1 MVYKVIGVSSGHI
14 SKGLEIVFVELNE
27 IGGKWSYEIIVE
39 DSTFL
44 TDFWKV
50 QLAGASQLPV
60 LEYHLLHTSFGAYIG
75 EQINEFIQRNELNH
89 KVHLVASNG
98 YTAFHLPER
107 KMTAQLGH
115 GASIAAETKLP
126 VVTDLCSLDMAFGGR
141 GEPMDAIASKLL
153 QPENASLPLTIALMG
168 VLRWREETTM
178 LASSSGAGQDSIGG
192 ALWLGTEA

>member
-1 MVYKVIGVSSGHI
+1 MIYRVIGVSSGY
-14 SKGLEIVFVELNE
+14 SLKGLDIVFVELNE
-27 IGGKWSYEIIVE
+27 IGGKWSYEIIAE
-39 DSTFL
+39 ESTLL
-44 TDFWKV
+44 TDFWQE

-75 EQINEFIQRNELNH
+75 EKINDFIQHNELNH

-98 YTAFHLPER
+98 YTVFHLPER

-115 GASIAAETKLP
+115 GAMIAATTKLP
-126 VVTDLCSLDMAFGGR
+126 VVSDLYSLDMAFGGR

-153 QPENASLPLTIALMG
+153 QPENASLPLTISLMG

-178 LASSSGAGQDSIGG
+178 LRSASGAEQDSIGG
-192 ALWLGTEA
+192 ALWLGTQA